1 MLNAAATPRRIMRL
15 PEVEA
20 VTGFGRAWIYHL
32 MSLGQFPKARRI
44 GARAVGWPSDEVEQ
58 WIYDRL
64 EGGAK

>member
-44 GARAVGWPSDEVEQ
+44 GARAVGWDSEAVKAWVEA
-58 WIYDRL
+58 RL
-64 EGGAK
+64 EGQA